1 MTTKQ
6 AAAIV
11 NAAGLIP
18 AIDGTSTSN
27 PVNQQML
34 NFVSKDGMTAYPM
47 LDNVVQ
53 GNVVNI
59 GSKFLPVC
67 PGGSESITKA
77 QQALQTT
84 LQQLPASQRG
94 NTFP

>member
-1 MTTKQ
+1 MTTP
-6 AAAIV
+6 AAARII

-18 AIDGTSTSN
+18 AITGTSTSN

-34 NFVSKDGMTAYPM
+34 NLVSTDHLTVYPM

-53 GNVVNI
+53 ANI
-59 GSKFLPVC
+59 VSAAQKFLPSVLN
-67 PGGSESITKA
+67 GTQTVQA
-77 QQALQTT
+77 ALQNLAETHN
-84 LQQLPASQRG
+84 QLPSTQRG